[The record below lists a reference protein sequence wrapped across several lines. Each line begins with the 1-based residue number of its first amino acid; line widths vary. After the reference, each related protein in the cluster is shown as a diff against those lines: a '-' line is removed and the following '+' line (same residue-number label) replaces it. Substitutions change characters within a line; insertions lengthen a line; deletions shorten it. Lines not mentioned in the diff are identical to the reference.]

1 MADKPEAPSQVSPK
15 DAQFWLSEIE
25 AAKDRLCGWYKKAD
39 EADKRYRADEENSD
53 ELEFGALNILWAN
66 VETQKAAIGED
77 FGKPQVTRV
86 NMPEDDGGLA
96 RQVALVWERT
106 LAAAVRDTDDNHDIA
121 LAVGDLFLPGR
132 GQVWLEVEADDAN
145 WVRAPI
151 VRVPYCDYL
160 EGAATRWGGVP
171 WVARRHFFTRDELVS
186 ECNLDPKDAAK
197 VTLSVQLPYAGKAE
211 KESGEKGKEQFKRAE
226 VWEIWAK
233 FPQKARI
240 YVACG
245 YRDATLRYDPDPLR
259 LKHFFPCP
267 RPLIANGDESK
278 PPLTDF
284 SRYQNQADELDR
296 ICQRIFVLTECLRR
310 VGFHDKEFAEIGDL
324 AEQEENTTL
333 AVENWTALQQKGGIN
348 KVQEWLDLTP
358 IIVVL
363 VELHK
368 QRDTLIR
375 LIYELSGISDLARGH
390 SDPDET
396 ATAQNLKATFGTSR
410 FKRREKES
418 RRFAA
423 EVYGLKG
430 EVVAE
435 LFSREQI
442 QEMSG
447 IRLPLRKD
455 IDAAKQMLAMLAQ
468 QQQEAQQA
476 AQQAQQQPQPGGQP
490 APQQPPQQA
499 APTPQAPPAPPLDPE
514 AMATLTKLA
523 QTRWSWEDVS
533 GVLRSDYRRCYSVEV
548 ETDQSNFAD
557 EEAEKQ
563 ARIQFFQMAM
573 QALQQIGPMIAG
585 NPKSGEIFK
594 QFIMFV
600 IGAFRSGRAME
611 EGIERVID
619 EGIQQA
625 AQQAGQQQQDPKAM
639 ADIQIAQARVQE
651 AMVRTKTAEVGLQEA
666 QVRLQQTIVE
676 AQRAGADIQNEA
688 IASQAKVAENA
699 AKTQASVTASQA
711 KAQDAETKALQ
722 EQQKVIAQAE
732 SNAAKREA
740 HLIDLENKQEKL
752 EFERERRAT
761 AEEAVLHGPTQEPKQ
776 GAAA

>member
-1 MADKPEAPSQVSPK
+1 VNEKPETPSQVSPK
-15 DAQFWLSEIE
+15 DASFWLSEIE
-25 AAKDRLCGWYKKAD
+25 ASKSRLEGWYKKAD
-39 EADKRYRADEENSD
+39 EAEKRYRADENDSD
-53 ELEFGALNILWAN
+53 ELEFGALNILWSN
-66 VETQKAAIGED
+66 IETQKAAIGED

-171 WVARRHFFTRDELVS
+171 WVARRHFFTRDELIS
-186 ECNLDPKDAAK
+186 ECNLKPEDAAK
-197 VTLSVQLPYAGKAE
+197 VTLGVQLPYAGKAE
-211 KESGEKGKEQFKRAE
+211 KETGEKGKEQFKRAE

-245 YRDATLRYDPDPLR
+245 YRDSTLRYDPDPLR

-267 RPLIANGDESK
+267 RPLLANGDEAK

-284 SRYQNQADELDR
+284 SRYQNQAEELDR

-310 VGFHDKEFAEIGDL
+310 VGIHDKEFAEIGDL
-324 AEQEENTTL
+324 AEVEENTTL
-333 AVENWTALQQKGGIN
+333 AVENWASLQQKGGLN
-348 KVQEWLDLTP
+348 KIQEWLDLVP
-358 IIVVL
+358 VIQVL

-375 LIYELSGISDLARGH
+375 LIFELSGISDLARGMT
-390 SDPDET
+390 DPQET
-396 ATAQNLKATFGTSR
+396 LGAQMLKKSFGSGR
-410 FKRREKES
+410 FKRRETET

-423 EVYGLKG
+423 DAYSLKG

-447 IRLPLRKD
+447 IRLPLRQE
-455 IDAAKQMLAMLAQ
+455 IDKAKQMLAMLAQ
-468 QQQEAQQA
+468 QQAAQQA
-476 AQQAQQQPQPGGQP
+476 AAQAQQQPQPGGQP
-490 APQQPPQQA
+490 APQQMPQQP
-499 APTPQAPPAPPLDPE
+499 APPPQAPPLAPE
-514 AMATLTKLA
+514 EIAALTKLA

-573 QALQQIGPMIAG
+573 QALQQVGPMIAG

-594 QFIMFV
+594 QFILFV
-600 IGAFRSGRAME
+600 IGAFKSGRAME

-619 EGIQQA
+619 EGIQMA
-625 AQQAGQQQQDPKAM
+625 AQQAGQQQQDPKAV
-639 ADIQIAQARVQE
+639 ADVQIAQARVQE

-688 IASQAKVAENA
+688 IAAQAKATESA
-699 AKTQASVTASQA
+699 AKTQASVVASQA
-711 KAQDAETKALQ
+711 KAQDAETKAVQ
-722 EQQKVIAQAE
+722 EQQKVIAQHEA
-732 SNAAKREA
+732 NAAKREA
-740 HLIDLENKQEKL
+740 HLIDLTNREEKL
-752 EFERERRAT
+752 ESDRKLRAT
-761 AEEAVLHGPTQEPKQ
+761 AEEAVLQGPTRKSEED
-776 GAAA
+776 AA

>member
-1 MADKPEAPSQVSPK
+1 
-15 DAQFWLSEIE
+15 
-25 AAKDRLCGWYKKAD
+25 
-39 EADKRYRADEENSD
+39 
-53 ELEFGALNILWAN
+53 
-66 VETQKAAIGED
+66 
-77 FGKPQVTRV
+77 
-86 NMPEDDGGLA
+86 
-96 RQVALVWERT
+96 
-106 LAAAVRDTDDNHDIA
+106 
-121 LAVGDLFLPGR
+121 
-132 GQVWLEVEADDAN
+132 N

-186 ECNLDPKDAAK
+186 ECNLKPEDAQK

-333 AVENWTALQQKGGIN
+333 AVENWTALQQKGGLN

-358 IIVVL
+358 IILVL

-468 QQQEAQQA
+468 QQQAAQQA

-490 APQQPPQQA
+490 APQQTPQQA
-499 APTPQAPPAPPLDPE
+499 APAPQTPPAPPLDPD
-514 AMATLTKLA
+514 ALATLQKTA

-557 EEAEKQ
+557 AAAEQ
-563 ARIQFFQMAM
+563 QSRTQFFQMTIE
-573 QALQQIGPMIAG
+573 ALERVAPMVAG
-585 NPKSGEIFK
+585 NPKTGDIFK
-594 QFIMFV
+594 QMVMFV
-600 IGAFRSGRAME
+600 IGAFKSGRSME

-619 EGIQQA
+619 EAIQKATEQ
-625 AQQAGQQQQDPKAM
+625 AQQGPAPDPKAQ
-639 ADIQIAQARVQE
+639 ADIQVAQARVQE
-651 AMVRTKTAEVGLQEA
+651 AAARTKTAEVGVQEA
-666 QVRLQQTIVE
+666 QVKLQQAIVE

-688 IASQAKVAENA
+688 ITSQAKAAEST
-699 AKTQASVTASQA
+699 AKTQASVVASQA
-711 KAQDAETKALQ
+711 KAQDAETKAVQ
-722 EQQKVIAQAE
+722 EQQKVAAQHDANE
-732 SNAAKREA
+732 AKRVG
-740 HLIDLENKQEKL
+740 HMIDMQNKQEQL
-752 EFERERRAT
+752 EFERETRAD
-761 AEEAVLHGPTQEPKQ
+761 AKEALLSGPTQKPKEE
-776 GAAA
+776 AA